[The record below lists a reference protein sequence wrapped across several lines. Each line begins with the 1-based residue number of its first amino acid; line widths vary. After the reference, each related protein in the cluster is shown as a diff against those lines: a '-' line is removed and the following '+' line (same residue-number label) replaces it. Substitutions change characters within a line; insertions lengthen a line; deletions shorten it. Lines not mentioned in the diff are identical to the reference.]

1 MAGHGGNRDDDDTSA
16 PAASSAADRDGLDVS
31 ARSVDAQASGAGG
44 GDARPIS
51 LLGLRLTEPPSPRN
65 ALVTR
70 RPTRTRPGV
79 PRVEP
84 GSGVV
89 GGPTGGVPA

>member
-1 MAGHGGNRDDDDTSA
+1 MAGHGGSRDDDGIAA
-16 PAASSAADRDGLDVS
+16 PVDPSGADQEGLDVS
-31 ARSVDAQASGAGG
+31 ARSAGPDGPGAGG

-79 PRVEP
+79 PRAEP
-84 GSGVV
+84 GTGLP
-89 GGPTGGVPA
+89 GGHAP